1 MAQQLNLAVSTLC
14 DEAKRAAY
22 DLSLRAAVNTQRQEQ
37 SEKPAQKQSHDQ
49 NQRPSEPDQRPH
61 SAGTKNQSG
70 HQSNYQS
77 RSRTNAQASTAH
89 PTLPV
94 KAACAFC
101 RSTQADAW
109 TEGAEA
115 YDVQRECTSC
125 GAAATP
131 IKMLSETSG
140 RELRRIH
147 RQSHPIVASVWHTWP
162 QAQAIEVM
170 MIDFSPVG
178 CALDCADDYAHGH
191 ILKVQTSLFNAICQV
206 CDCRP
211 SANASL
217 STLGLKFLTL
227 NLYTSP
233 GSFLSARV

>member
-14 DEAKRAAY
+14 DDAKRAAY
-22 DLSLRAAVNTQRQEQ
+22 DLSLQTANTPRRER
-37 SEKPAQKQSHDQ
+37 SEKPSQKQSHDQ
-49 NQRPSEPDQRPH
+49 NQRPAESDQQSQ
-61 SAGTKNQSG
+61 SARRKNHAR
-70 HQSNYQS
+70 HQSRYQS
-77 RSRTNAQASTAH
+77 KSQTHAQACPVHA
-89 PTLPV
+89 TLPV

-109 TEGAEA
+109 TKGAEA

-131 IKMLSETSG
+131 IKLLSETSG

-147 RQSHPIVASVWHTWP
+147 RQYHPMIASVWHTWP

-170 MIDFSPVG
+170 MIDFSPGG

-211 SANASL
+211 SANSSL
-217 STLGLKFLTL
+217 STLGLEFLTL